1 MNYLKKFYF
10 SYIFLGITIILF
22 SRAFSGE
29 DNGVYL
35 TIIFLFLANFTCFA
49 SEYLLIKYFEEKKQF
64 KFQKRNE
71 FLQHKQVR
79 KGYVIFIGSQIFATL
94 VIFFAFKMV
103 F

>member
-29 DNGVYL
+29 DNGMYL

-49 SEYLLIKYFEEKKQF
+49 SEYLLIKYFEEKNNLNF
-64 KFQKRNE
+64 KNE
-71 FLQHKQVR
+71 MNFCNINKCG
-79 KGYVIFIGSQIFATL
+79 KG
-94 VIFFAFKMV
+94 M
-103 F
+103 